1 MKAQYDF
8 SQARRG
14 PVVAPRGKTRITIML
29 DDDILQT
36 FRDRAASDGKGYQTL
51 INEVLREAIKTGSG
65 AAEHLLR
72 SIESIASSL
81 REEMQLRRREYEV
94 CYDTVSQADQV
105 LSDVITAL
113 EHTKLQKEKLE
124 KVRDSKSRIETLER
138 VMNLIGPSS
147 SRSVSHA

>member
-113 EHTKLQKEKLE
+113 EHTKLQKEK
-124 KVRDSKSRIETLER
+124 RTCQKSCVL
-138 VMNLIGPSS
+138 
-147 SRSVSHA
+147 RSVKKSQLMAAVNRSPNRMAN